1 MQHIIPAKVIPVAS
15 TGECYVGLRRAEDCE
30 ELLAEEKI
38 SSVAK
43 YTVKEMNG
51 QVVKTTYQDE
61 FAL

>member
-1 MQHIIPAKVIPVAS
+1 VVAVAG